1 MFTNLFEVLRVVDV
15 IKYGIN
21 NKQVSFCSPG
31 FNMCVA
37 IYKCSLLTSYSYIFK
52 KKRVEERKIYGIRR
66 ELPFIECLNHN
77 LIL

>member
-1 MFTNLFEVLRVVDV
+1 MFTILFEVLRVVDV
-15 IKYGIN
+15 IKYGL

-37 IYKCSLLTSYSYIFK
+37 IHKLSLLTSYSYIFK
-52 KKRVEERKIYGIRR
+52 KKRMEERKIYGIRR
-66 ELPFIECLNHN
+66 ELPFIKCLNHN